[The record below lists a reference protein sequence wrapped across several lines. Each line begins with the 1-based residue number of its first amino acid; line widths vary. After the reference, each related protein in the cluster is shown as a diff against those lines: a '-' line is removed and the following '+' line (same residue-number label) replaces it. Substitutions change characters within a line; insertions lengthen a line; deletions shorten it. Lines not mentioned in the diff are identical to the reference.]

1 MKKIYWILICV
12 LFTSFLGCSNSDE
25 PEIPTEPPVI
35 TPPVAIGDSVTVSFK
50 FTGDVDFCTSPMSRV
65 AQSADDLYGLQV
77 YTMNTGTSYN
87 INTYAYGY
95 FDNVDDIKVR
105 LSGIQKYGFTLT
117 YIPNGKNI
125 IYKYPDG
132 HYGRPFASLFHE
144 SYNGA
149 INTIRYS
156 TTAGLDQ
163 LGSCAAQTTSSYKEG
178 NSLVEVERY
187 QGAVGYVDP
196 RKTNIIEIPLYKQM
210 YGLKIVAKDFTEGSI
225 HIKTFDGTTK
235 GPIYPETNTT
245 TTEHSWIFQL
255 PYMPDCYDA
264 VNGEPR
270 QEVNLGIYYRD
281 NDGNETPLFSKMI
294 TVERNV
300 MHTFTFS
307 VGDILY
313 GGVKPTYKEDGEMQ
327 EKEQLKQ

>member
-50 FTGDVDFCTSPMSRV
+50 FTGDVDFSTSPMSRV

-187 QGAVGYVDP
+187 
-196 RKTNIIEIPLYKQM
+196 
-210 YGLKIVAKDFTEGSI
+210 
-225 HIKTFDGTTK
+225 
-235 GPIYPETNTT
+235 
-245 TTEHSWIFQL
+245 
-255 PYMPDCYDA
+255 
-264 VNGEPR
+264 
-270 QEVNLGIYYRD
+270 
-281 NDGNETPLFSKMI
+281 
-294 TVERNV
+294 
-300 MHTFTFS
+300 
-307 VGDILY
+307 
-313 GGVKPTYKEDGEMQ
+313 
-327 EKEQLKQ
+327 